1 LLLECRAK
9 RRYVTAKERT
19 ALEERR
25 YQSRGVLNKFSVL
38 LAVFVATLVLVAAAG
53 ATLVVGVNDDAGSD
67 PALAGWFD
75 PTVEQLGLTEVAFT
89 LRWDETAATAIPN
102 QAAISAAVVRARTAG
117 ITVELDLYPLHST
130 AFTGGVRCL
139 PSPDPQGCG
148 NATAIGEFGAWTAR
162 VARAFPRV
170 HQFVVM
176 NECNQPLF
184 VNPQWFADGT
194 NESAEICGRALASS
208 YDAVKA
214 VNAGNFVWG
223 VGLSPRGNDNPNA
236 VSDSS
241 TSPVQF
247 LLDLGAWFRSFAA
260 ATGRTTPLM
269 DGLDFHPYPIPQS
282 LPFATGYAG
291 TTSASVS
298 NLPRIYQAFY
308 TGFAGTP
315 QPTIGEQAGGGE
327 PLSLNEAGIQTDSSG
342 RSGYTGTE
350 SSATAAGGVVGQ
362 YATEAYQA
370 SWYQQMLNLLACDP
384 NVRLVNIYHL
394 IDEANLAG
402 WQSGL
407 YYLDRT
413 AKQSAKTVHDWLAQ
427 TRGRCQGPTQY
438 WLPPGIPPGAPS
450 PQILAQYRAT
460 GAAEATHAMKT
471 TTRNPDRTATR

>member
-1 LLLECRAK
+1 MSTR
-9 RRYVTAKERT
+9 
-19 ALEERR
+19 
-25 YQSRGVLNKFSVL
+25 S
-38 LAVFVATLVLVAAAG
+38 
-53 ATLVVGVNDDAGSD
+53 GS
-67 PALAGWFD
+67 
-75 PTVEQLGLTEVAFT
+75 
-89 LRWDETAATAIPN
+89 
-102 QAAISAAVVRARTAG
+102 
-117 ITVELDLYPLHST
+117 
-130 AFTGGVRCL
+130 
-139 PSPDPQGCG
+139 
-148 NATAIGEFGAWTAR
+148 
-162 VARAFPRV
+162 
-170 HQFVVM
+170 
-176 NECNQPLF
+176 
-184 VNPQWFADGT
+184 ADGT

-214 VNAGNFVWG
+214 VNTGNFVWG

-247 LLDLGAWFRSFAA
+247 LLDLGAWFRSFAV

-282 LPFATGYAG
+282 LPFAQGYANSNDA
-291 TTSASVS
+291 TVS
-298 NLPRIYQAFY
+298 NLARIYQAFY

-394 IDEANLAG
+394 IDEAGLAG

-413 AKQSAKTVHDWLAQ
+413 AKQSATTVHDWLAQ
-427 TRGRCQGPTQY
+427 TRGRCQGPTQVPGCPPASPRA
-438 WLPPGIPPGAPS
+438 LPHRRSSPNTARPEPPRPRTRGNRRHGTRPHRDATNRPVRRRRSVLSSRTRPGNDRRRVVTWHRRLLLLFVLADGAG
-450 PQILAQYRAT
+450 LGRAT
-460 GAAEATHAMKT
+460 ALWFRHGRGNACRH
-471 TTRNPDRTATR
+471 P